1 MITNDTLMRD
11 ATYRETVAAKLLA
24 EAYPDSDLPD
34 DQQIDTAVSFADAL
48 IRKLRETA
56 GPEPSGQ
63 APLCKPK
70 NEPLAT
76 IGDKVSFSG
85 VMESCDIVGREKT
98 LRFRSRDCVYRIV
111 FFDGDVADGLELG
124 RSYFVEAEIMQT
136 TGGTPFLKA
145 TAPPRALP

>member
-11 ATYRETVAAKLLA
+11 ATFRETVAAKIYAEDPDMCVDGAVNETDKLIARLNETTIPA
-24 EAYPDSDLPD
+24 EAA
-34 DQQIDTAVSFADAL
+34 IANAV
-48 IRKLRETA
+48 K
-56 GPEPSGQ
+56 
-63 APLCKPK
+63 
-70 NEPLAT
+70 
-76 IGDKVSFSG
+76 FSG
-85 VMESCDIVGREKT
+85 VMESCDISGREKT

-136 TGGTPFLKA
+136 NGGTPFLKA